1 MKGCSKVLFY
11 SFTYWGNLDDLDEV
25 LHQTA
30 DTAMRMELCR
40 AEFSADT
47 LQHFQLWES
56 KIQCFDPKSFEILGR
71 LAISFTGLWIK
82 PWEMCTALLKGFC
95 TNCVHANQHRG
106 LFLPVCF
113 GFGSCIPLRKNIAGF
128 ESCNRNEKH
137 SFPASLIFPKPLWC
151 FPQKS
156 KVSRVSIFG
165 FLAADKLRMC
175 FGHFSWVITKQQCQ
189 PLLSIWKVSCF
200 QPSPPWNNW
209 GGKKTWLAGGMN
221 AGNDSSGKGIIYT
234 NPVALWVTLF
244 WQPGQ
249 WIAGPWQLT
258 WGYGL
263 ERAPPRL
270 LCACPPHFMPDS
282 TMAGNFK
289 LPFFTIGP

>member
-1 MKGCSKVLFY
+1 MRCFTRQLTRQWGWNYAGLGSVLTP
-11 SFTYWGNLDDLDEV
+11 SNI
-25 LHQTA
+25 
-30 DTAMRMELCR
+30 
-40 AEFSADT
+40 S
-47 LQHFQLWES
+47 
-56 KIQCFDPKSFEILGR
+56 SFESQRYNALIPNPLKFLGD
-71 LAISFTGLWIK
+71 LPS
-82 PWEMCTALLKGFC
+82 AL
-95 TNCVHANQHRG
+95 Q
-106 LFLPVCF
+106 
-113 GFGSCIPLRKNIAGF
+113 GFGLNPGRCAQPCLKAFTLTVSMQTSTVGCFFLCVLGLVLAFLCTKILQDLRAATGMRSRGN
-128 ESCNRNEKH
+128 S

-156 KVSRVSIFG
+156 KVSRVSTFG

-209 GGKKTWLAGGMN
+209 GGKKTWLEGWMLEMIAL
-221 AGNDSSGKGIIYT
+221 GKGSFT
-234 NPVALWVTLF
+234 QTLVALWVALF

-249 WIAGPWQLT
+249 RIAGHWQLT